1 MANIILFR
9 KLTKYFNLFSLFIV
23 EMDKKLA
30 EPTVEKTDGQT
41 DGHTDEETKILLSD
55 SEDDNN
61 IQRRKLTTAKPK
73 REKNKDAEP
82 VKPKILDYDEVMRL
96 IKENQVLPDEKDI
109 IDEPIPPELLDKK
122 KRKPREK
129 KPLSD
134 KQKEVLEK
142 ARLKRA
148 ENVRLERERKQKLQD
163 CYDKQYQ
170 NKLVRK
176 AIEIKKKQ
184 LKKEKQIDDVPDEIP
199 ERKEVKI
206 PKPFEK
212 KTPPPPPEMQIKFY

>member
-1 MANIILFR
+1 
-9 KLTKYFNLFSLFIV
+9 
-23 EMDKKLA
+23 MDKNLT

-41 DGHTDEETKILLSD
+41 DGQTNEETKILLSE
-55 SEDDNN
+55 SEDDGN

-82 VKPKILDYDEVMRL
+82 TKCKILDYEEVMRL
-96 IKENQVLPDEKDI
+96 INDNQVLPEIKDLK
-109 IDEPIPPELLDKK
+109 DVEIPPELLEKK

-129 KPLSD
+129 KPLTD

-142 ARLKRA
+142 AREKRA

-170 NKLVRK
+170 NKIIKK
-176 AIEIKKKQ
+176 AVEIKKKQ
-184 LKKEKQIDDVPDEIP
+184 LKREKKIDDVPNEIP
-199 ERKEVKI
+199 KRTLVKI

-212 KTPPPPPEMQIKFY
+212 KTPPPTPEIQIKFY